1 MKDPKKLIP
10 DDRALLYLRGCNP
23 YQFVDRITK
32 IVRDCIDQ
40 IQEFFNVLETI
51 HDGKDGK
58 DGDTPYIK
66 DNYWYIGD
74 INTNILA
81 KGETGPAGPMGPIGP
96 TGPIGPS
103 GPEGPKGL
111 TGEKGDKGPQG
122 PAGQDGHDGV
132 NGVDGADGADGADGV
147 TPHINSSNKHW
158 MIGDEDTGVV
168 AEGQNGRDG
177 TNGTNG
183 TNGTDG
189 ITPHI
194 DSTTGNW
201 FIGDQ
206 DTGVHAQGPQGE
218 PGTTPDISGKEDVT
232 PIVAQSTAISTL
244 TAEVGKYY
252 RLDVAVETLA
262 ITLPTMTGVTN
273 VKTITF
279 YMTGGTTP
287 GVTFTSTHNVY
298 LADFTIESGK
308 TYEVNAAWNGASWIV
323 AAVNIV
329 ISNP

>member
-10 DDRALLYLRGCNP
+10 DDRALLYLKGSNP

-74 INTNILA
+74 VNTNILA

-111 TGEKGDKGPQG
+111 TGEKGDKGETGPQGATGATGPQG
-122 PAGQDGHDGV
+122 PAGQDGRDGV
-132 NGVDGADGADGADGV
+132 NGVDGADGADGA
-147 TPHINSSNKHW
+147 
-158 MIGDEDTGVV
+158 
-168 AEGQNGRDG
+168 
-177 TNGTNG
+177 
-183 TNGTDG
+183 DG

-206 DTGVHAQGPQGE
+206 DTGVHAQGPQGDTVQSDWE
-218 PGTTPDISGKEDVT
+218 ETDPTSGAYIKRKPTIPDVPSNVSCYSNDTGEGIIPSDGIRAETVTSAATMSINPDVVTLIDGVVGT
-232 PIVAQSTAISTL
+232 A
-244 TAEVGKYY
+244 
-252 RLDVAVETLA
+252 A
-262 ITLPTMTGVTN
+262 ITLQVPNDNLAHVWDILMTTGATPAI
-273 VKTITF
+273 TIALSNSETILKPDGW
-279 YMTGGTTP
+279 TLGASKAVEISVIGKGTTY
-287 GVTFTSTHNVY
+287 Y
-298 LADFTIESGK
+298 LRYGEFA
-308 TYEVNAAWNGASWIV
+308 
-323 AAVNIV
+323 
-329 ISNP
+329 

>member
-23 YQFVDRITK
+23 YQFVDRVTK

-81 KGETGPAGPMGPIGP
+81 KGETGPAGPMGPMGL

-111 TGEKGDKGPQG
+111 TGEKGDKGETGPQGATGATGPQG

-132 NGVDGADGADGADGV
+132 NGVDGADGADGADG
-147 TPHINSSNKHW
+147 
-158 MIGDEDTGVV
+158 
-168 AEGQNGRDG
+168 
-177 TNGTNG
+177 
-183 TNGTDG
+183 

-201 FIGDQ
+201 FIGEE
-206 DTGVHAQGPQGE
+206 DTGIHAQGPQGE
-218 PGTTPDISGKEDVT
+218 PGITPDISGKADKVQNATNGNLAGLDGNGNLVDSNIKASDV
-232 PIVAQSTAISTL
+232 IQKSNTAGL
-244 TAEVGKYY
+244 
-252 RLDVAVETLA
+252 
-262 ITLPTMTGVTN
+262 
-273 VKTITF
+273 VKND
-279 YMTGGTTP
+279 GSVDTTP
-287 GVTFTSTHNVY
+287 YASVTFIY
-298 LADFTIESGK
+298 
-308 TYEVNAAWNGASWIV
+308 W
-323 AAVNIV
+323 
-329 ISNP
+329 